1 MAIIDDELIDKMTF
15 WDHDYSKSKF
25 TFIDLIKGIVPC
37 KFWGFCIDRC
47 SKQKEKEKR
56 LKISNLKK
64 VKENYNKNEYIN
76 PNRKINV
83 FNLYSD
89 LKSLWLNIY
98 FGMNVQG
105 L

>member
-1 MAIIDDELIDKMTF
+1 MKYTRKIFSFTTKFIFE
-15 WDHDYSKSKF
+15 KS
-25 TFIDLIKGIVPC
+25 
-37 KFWGFCIDRC
+37 WGFCIDRC

-98 FGMNVQG
+98 LGMNVQG